1 MPTFAYTAKGRDGK
15 SVKGT
20 QAAESKQVLIRM
32 LQAQGLTPDQ
42 NSIKE
47 GGKQVVAKTNKRV
60 KSDDL
65 LVFTRQLATMVSAG
79 LPILQSLDILA
90 EQADDPGFQAII
102 RTVAQNVEGGE
113 TFSETLRGFP
123 RAFPDLYVSM
133 VRAGEA
139 GGDLDGVLLKLADLL
154 ENSAELK
161 RRVKSAMMYPAVSF
175 SFICLIAGLLIMFM
189 VPQFAKL
196 FADLGGELPM
206 PTQILIM
213 VSDTMRS
220 FRMLIVVAFVLA
232 MIFLARA
239 YRATPR
245 GRYNTD
251 ALMLRAPVLGM
262 LIRRIAVA
270 RFTRTLGTLT
280 RSGVAILQ
288 ALEIVEATAGNQV
301 IAKAIR
307 EAADSVRNGETLAD
321 PMARTGVF
329 PPMVTR
335 MIGVGEKTGALEI
348 MLEKIAD
355 FYDSEVRAAVDS
367 LTSLIEPILIIFMG
381 VIVGSVVIA
390 LILPILNMSELVS

>member
-20 QAAESKQVLIRM
+20 QAAENKQVLIRM

-102 RTVAQNVEGGE
+102 RTVALNVEGGE

-335 MIGVGEKTGALEI
+335 MIGDHFHGRHRG
-348 MLEKIAD
+348 
-355 FYDSEVRAAVDS
+355 
-367 LTSLIEPILIIFMG
+367 
-381 VIVGSVVIA
+381 
-390 LILPILNMSELVS
+390 